1 MFERLLSV
9 AMLIGL
15 GYWYWSGPYQDR
27 VNPDMDAR
35 LGKYAEDM
43 RSCVH
48 GLNYKAGA
56 TGEGSGDPQIV
67 CAKRLNLYLHEGQ
80 WHSYDDV
87 RQR

>member
-1 MFERLLSV
+1 MFERLLTLALLV
-9 AMLIGL
+9 GA

-27 VNPDMDAR
+27 VNPDMSKK
-35 LGKYAEDM
+35 LEQYAEDM
-43 RSCVH
+43 RLCVH

-56 TGEGSGDPQIV
+56 TGEGSGDPEQV
-67 CAKRLNLYLHEGQ
+67 CAARLNLYLHEGR